1 MSAMKMY
8 RPGIVASI
16 KLFIAEEHE
25 YLRAEFRELNPE
37 MESFR
42 YTKEQKKWAINKAL
56 EIGVRA
62 TARILYLERKT
73 IQRWL
78 KESGTTVRRCPGW
91 VFSWA
96 DQRNKRRKKWER
108 IKARRGY

>member
-8 RPGIVASI
+8 RPGIAASI
-16 KLFIAEEHE
+16 KAFIADENA
-25 YLRAEFRELNPE
+25 YLRAEFRDLNPE
-37 MESFR
+37 ESFR

-62 TARILYLERKT
+62 TSRMLHLERKT
-73 IQRWL
+73 IKRWL
-78 KESGTTVRRCPGW
+78 RASGTKVRRCPGW
-91 VFSWA
+91 VYEWA
-96 DQRNKRRKKWER
+96 DQRNKRREKWKR